1 MAHSNISKS
10 DGIVAG
16 GTATDSHQE
25 HPLKVYFI
33 VWGFLFILSL
43 GSYMVDFAGLQGYT
57 RWSLILFFMFV
68 KAGLIMAIFMHMK
81 WERLSLNYAI
91 ILPLFAILVFIGIMA
106 FEADYTR
113 ATRIEFFNADQ

>member
-1 MAHSNISKS
+1 
-10 DGIVAG
+10 
-16 GTATDSHQE
+16 
-25 HPLKVYFI
+25 
-33 VWGFLFILSL
+33 
-43 GSYMVDFAGLQGYT
+43 MVDLAGLQGYT

-91 ILPLFAILVFIGIMA
+91 ILPLFSILVFIGIMA